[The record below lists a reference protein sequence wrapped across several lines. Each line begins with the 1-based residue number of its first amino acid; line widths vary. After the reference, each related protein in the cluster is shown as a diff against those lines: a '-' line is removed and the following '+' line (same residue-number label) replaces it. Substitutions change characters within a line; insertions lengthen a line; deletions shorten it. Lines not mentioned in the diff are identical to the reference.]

1 MTDTT
6 HAFISKPEIHLETG
20 GLNFELLI
28 VGGLIFS
35 ADASVCESCH
45 AGLPVVPELYRNA
58 SMLKLRTP
66 EDIQC
71 LSGYVPEIDPA
82 QTPLKRIVDYYY
94 LRPFEIKCA
103 LCGASHM
110 DGCIV
115 ELENGRLT
123 NIGHICGKHF
133 GERFAEEKRK
143 FNESRRKPELIK
155 KMIEASTRLSSMHF
169 ELQELKHR
177 AGAMAR
183 RAQNLTKLFPDL
195 HKELF
200 RRAVNNQYGV
210 SVSVELSE
218 EELDDAKASN
228 PHKIR
233 ADLRFRE
240 EGKGAL
246 RGHKLPAID
255 WSFREGV
262 RSLFIEAEKFV
273 NLSPRSMSMQD
284 LTKWANWSEDLD
296 EAIARLV
303 SANNE
308 AEEFFT
314 RENFQLFQFLPLT
327 TEARDKLKSFN
338 LAMLDMLPVFEA
350 QPEEPTLVPAK
361 SQRRAIAV
369 PRNRLSPKE
378 LRRLTGNKR
387 AR

>member
-1 MTDTT
+1 M
-6 HAFISKPEIHLETG
+6 P
-20 GLNFELLI
+20 
-28 VGGLIFS
+28 
-35 ADASVCESCH
+35 
-45 AGLPVVPELYRNA
+45 
-58 SMLKLRTP
+58 KLRTP
-66 EDIQC
+66 DDIQR
-71 LSGYVPEIDPA
+71 LPGYLPKIDPD

-94 LRPFEIKCA
+94 IRPFEIKCA

-115 ELENGRLT
+115 ELENGRIT
-123 NIGHICGKHF
+123 NIGHICGRHF

-143 FNESRRKPELIK
+143 FSESQRKPELIK
-155 KMIEASTRLSSMHF
+155 KMVEASTRLSAMHF

-183 RAQNLTKLFPDL
+183 RAQNFTKLFPDL

-200 RRAVNNQYGV
+200 RRAVNNQHRV

-218 EELDDAKASN
+218 EEIDEAKASN
-228 PHKIR
+228 PHNAR

-240 EGKGAL
+240 EDKGVL
-246 RGHKLPAID
+246 RGHKFPAID
-255 WSFREGV
+255 WSFKEGV
-262 RSLFIEAEKFV
+262 RVLFIEADKLV
-273 NLSPRSMSMQD
+273 DLSPRSMSMQD

-296 EAIARLV
+296 EAVARVV
-303 SANNE
+303 SAIKE

-314 RENFQLFQFLPLT
+314 RESFELFQFLPST
-327 TEARDKLKSFN
+327 TGTRDKLKSFN
-338 LAMLDMLPVFEA
+338 LATLDMLPVFEV
-350 QPEEPTLVPAK
+350 QPEEATLAPAK
-361 SQRRAIAV
+361 SQRRAVAV